1 MTSPFP
7 ANSRY
12 HGLPIRTRTAADGG
26 SVESFVG
33 RRIIPAIER
42 YRALDRHR
50 TIGDDRIDTVAADA
64 FGDPEL
70 YWRICDANGD
80 AEPGDAAKPLG
91 RLLVIPL
98 PLEIADDG
106 NA

>member
-1 MTSPFP
+1 MSDPFSV
-7 ANSRY
+7 NSRY
-12 HGLPIRTRTAADGG
+12 HAMALREHTLPDGTT
-26 SVESFVG
+26 VTFVG
-33 RRIIPAIER
+33 RRIIPAMSR

-50 TIGDDRIDTVAADA
+50 TIDNERIDALAASF

-80 AEPGDAAKPLG
+80 AEPAGATKPVG
-91 RLLVIPL
+91 RLLIIPL
-98 PLEIADDG
+98 PLEIADNG

>member
-1 MTSPFP
+1 MTDIFRI
-7 ANSRY
+7 NSRY
-12 HGLPIRTRTAADGG
+12 YGVALRTRTLPDGTT
-26 SVESFVG
+26 ETFVG
-33 RRIIPAIER
+33 RRIIPSTAR
-42 YRALDRHR
+42 YLALDRHR
-50 TIGDDRIDTVAADA
+50 TIDNERIDAVAAES

-80 AEPGDAAKPLG
+80 AKPADATKPAG
-91 RLLVIPL
+91 RLLLIPL

>member
-1 MTSPFP
+1 MTEIFP
-7 ANSRY
+7 PNSRY
-12 HGLPIRTRTAADGG
+12 YNVTLRTRTRADGT
-26 SVESFVG
+26 SETFVG
-33 RRIIPAIER
+33 RRIIPAMER

-50 TIGDDRIDTVAADA
+50 TIGDDRIDGVAAA
-64 FGDPEL
+64 SYGDPEL

-80 AEPGDAAKPLG
+80 AEPADATKPMG

>member
-1 MTSPFP
+1 MTDRFP
-7 ANSRY
+7 VNSRY
-12 HGLPIRTRTAADGG
+12 HGIQLRSRTAPDGTI
-26 SVESFVG
+26 ETFVG
-33 RRIIPAIER
+33 RRIIPAMER
-42 YRALDRHR
+42 YRALDRRR
-50 TIGDDRIDTVAADA
+50 TLNNDRIDGVAADS

-70 YWRICDANGD
+70 YWRICDANGE
-80 AEPGDAAKPLG
+80 AEPANATEPTN

>member
-1 MTSPFP
+1 MDIFP
-7 ANSRY
+7 VNSRY
-12 HGLPIRTRTAADGG
+12 HGIALRTRTLPDGTT
-26 SVESFVG
+26 ETFVG
-33 RRIIPAIER
+33 RRIIPALAR
-42 YRALDRHR
+42 YRPLDRHR
-50 TIGDDRIDTVAADA
+50 TLDNDRIDGVAAES

-80 AEPGDAAKPLG
+80 AEPADATKPAG
-91 RLLVIPL
+91 RLLIIPL